1 MNNLVTETSNK
12 IDNHRESS
20 DFRVIWEL
28 TRIIYVHDPGGTNN
42 NTLDTSEDR
51 GEEGDLRNLNPP
63 NSTRK
68 ADFNTTGRQF
78 FLYLEYNK
86 GLRTR
91 RIQSLAQFNGSILR
105 ITSSTAFNAIPEN
118 SKSIG

>member
-1 MNNLVTETSNK
+1 MNNLVPGTGNK

-51 GEEGDLRNLNPP
+51 GEGDLRNLNPP

-78 FLYLEYNK
+78 LFISRVQQRASYAAYSK
-86 GLRTR
+86 
-91 RIQSLAQFNGSILR
+91 FGSIQWLN
-105 ITSSTAFNAIPEN
+105 FEN
-118 SKSIG
+118 YFLDSL